1 MLNKEIIELI
11 NVSKIYSNKNLFK
24 LTAVDNISLTV
35 NKGEIILIAGPNGSG
50 KTTLLTL
57 IGCMVKPTEGVIKI
71 FEKDVT
77 TFSDAQLTD
86 FRLKNIG
93 FVFQTFRLLD
103 SLTVNENIELI
114 PQLSG
119 ESKLSA
125 REKTLESLEK
135 VNIKYKSNL
144 STRGLSGGEKQ
155 RVAIARAIVNDPP
168 LILADEPTG
177 SLDSKSGQSIIELLC
192 LVAKEKRKTVII
204 VSHDE
209 RIRHYADR
217 IIAMEDGRIT

>member
-11 NVSKIYSNKNLFK
+11 NVSKIYSNKSLFK
-24 LTAVDNISLTV
+24 LTAVDNISLNV

-57 IGCMVKPTEGVIKI
+57 IGCMVKPTEGIIKI

-77 TFSDAQLTD
+77 TFSDAQLTN

-192 LVAKEKRKTVII
+192 SVAKEKRKTVII